1 MGKGSDSTLTLSMLE
16 EVRATEDEAEVSAPI
31 KIKSR
36 PTTPMR
42 VSWPAAEEVT
52 AAGHQRTAAR
62 SERRRMLAMLAAV
75 SAAK

>member
-1 MGKGSDSTLTLSMLE
+1 MGKGSDSNFILSRVDD
-16 EVRATEDEAEVSAPI
+16 VRATEDEAEVSAPI

-52 AAGHQRTAAR
+52 AAGHQQRTAAR
-62 SERRRMLAMLAAV
+62 SERRRMLAMLAAAV
-75 SAAK
+75 AG